1 MTLILRQTTVPL
13 ATGIAAGVAVSVAM
27 GAVVASL
34 LFEMSARD
42 PRVIASVV
50 AMVGAVGV
58 VGARMAA
65 RNGLVVNPAAA
76 LRED

>member
-1 MTLILRQTTVPL
+1 
-13 ATGIAAGVAVSVAM
+13 M

-42 PRVIASVV
+42 PRVIASVA

-58 VGARMAA
+58 AAALMAA
-65 RNGLVVNPAAA
+65 RNGLIVNPAAA
-76 LRED
+76 WRED